1 MQPIIQNK
9 IFTQTEPRKRLNS
22 TEQTTSLMKLKI
34 VQNMLHMLKNILY
47 IFQNLSRHKTE
58 VIILANLNNKW

>member
-9 IFTQTEPRKRLNS
+9 IFTQTVPRTRLNS
-22 TEQTTSLMKLKI
+22 IEQTTTLMKLKI
-34 VQNMLHMLKNILY
+34 SQNMLHILMNIPY

-58 VIILANLNNKW
+58 VIILAKLNHIG